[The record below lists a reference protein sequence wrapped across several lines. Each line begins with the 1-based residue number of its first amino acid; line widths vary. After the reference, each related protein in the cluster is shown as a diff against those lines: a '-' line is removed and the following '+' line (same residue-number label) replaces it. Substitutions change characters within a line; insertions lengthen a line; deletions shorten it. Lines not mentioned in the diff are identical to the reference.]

1 MKNKIS
7 KYFSWSTIKK
17 FIIDDIWNSNNSN
30 LCIASSVAVGVF
42 IGLLPFYGYQS
53 ILAIAVAMLFKL
65 SKIITF
71 AFSNVSIPPMIPFI
85 LFGSY
90 SLGAIILGHDILF
103 SLQEITFEI
112 VITQLFDYI
121 IGGFILAL
129 IIGLLLFILTY
140 SLLCI
145 FRKNYK
151 SNN

>member
-30 LCIASSVAVGVF
+30 LCIASSVAIGVF

-90 SLGAIILGHDILF
+90 SLGAIILGHDILLSF
-103 SLQEITFEI
+103 HDITFDA
-112 VITQLFDYI
+112 VITQLLDYI
-121 IGGFILAL
+121 IGGIILAL
-129 IIGLLLFILTY
+129 IIGLCLFLLIY
-140 SLLCI
+140 GLLYI
-145 FRKNYK
+145 FRK
-151 SNN
+151 SSSL

>member
-53 ILAIAVAMLFKL
+53 VLAIAVAMLFKL

-90 SLGAIILGHDILF
+90 SIGAFILNHDITF
-103 SLQEITFEI
+103 SLQDISFD
-112 VITQLFDYI
+112 VVATQLLDYI
-121 IGGFILAL
+121 VGGIILAFSVGVSLFLL
-129 IIGLLLFILTY
+129 IYCLLSI
-140 SLLCI
+140 C
-145 FRKNYK
+145 RKKY
-151 SNN
+151 